1 MSCSVWLT
9 QPAHGGKMEGWKKKS
24 DKTGKTGQAII
35 VVQRIGGDEKERIW
49 KHIDIVITLEADW
62 R

>member
-1 MSCSVWLT
+1 
-9 QPAHGGKMEGWKKKS
+9 MEGWKKKS